1 MRHRSPVGL
10 SPRSCAAQAPVCGP
24 PRLLHLVAR
33 AKPIKCDSNDSR
45 ARERLASDLDPFC
58 GKFELPYENARDVA
72 SGARQIRHISL
83 RQRVEID
90 GQKRDRLTV
99 RSRERST
106 QRALVPDRQ
115 EHVNLA
121 RCELAIVLLV
131 TFDIR
136 CLDIIKCKVAAFL
149 IAEFGHP
156 LEKIGIERGLSGL
169 NANKADT
176 QHLGLLL
183 CARRERPSRYRA
195 AECGQQL
202 PPSDGDCHTP
212 LPCEVR
218 KENDTTSRARSL
230 AVQGGQNAGCFT
242 PVALP

>member
-58 GKFELPYENARDVA
+58 GKLELPYEYARDVA
-72 SGARQIRHISL
+72 SGTRQIRHISL

-106 QRALVPDRQ
+106 QRPLVPDRQ
-115 EHVNLA
+115 EHINLA
-121 RCELAIVLLV
+121 RRELAIVLFV
-131 TFDIR
+131 AFDVR
-136 CLDIIKCKVAAFL
+136 CLDVIECEVAAFL
-149 IAEFGHP
+149 IAELSHP
-156 LEKIGIERGLSGL
+156 LEESGIERGLPGL
-169 NANKADT
+169 NADKPDT
-176 QHLGLLL
+176 QHLRLLL
-183 CARRERPSRYRA
+183 CARRERPRGRRA
-195 AECGQQL
+195 AEKRDELAAPHGRPFL
-202 PPSDGDCHTP
+202 K
-212 LPCEVR
+212 L
-218 KENDTTSRARSL
+218 RA
-230 AVQGGQNAGCFT
+230 AHYH
-242 PVALP
+242 